1 MSELDGEAA
10 VWVVL
15 DVHDFSV
22 VGQDEK
28 LTTSEVREEDK
39 TQTPRGFVDFKR
51 YLRKRYVSLNYTTQ
65 ERDHWEDAPNEK
77 ISPDLRT
84 YIYDFQNKCK

>member
-1 MSELDGEAA
+1 MMTRNVSCYNVTIFILYLSIYPHFRTIYFLTLSHQVSELDGEAA

-39 TQTPRGFVDFKR
+39 TQTPRGFVDF
-51 YLRKRYVSLNYTTQ
+51 
-65 ERDHWEDAPNEK
+65 
-77 ISPDLRT
+77 
-84 YIYDFQNKCK
+84 